1 MAQLKLRPT
10 SELRVFIIARAL
22 NWEFT
27 VLALEKL
34 YCAIFAYMHK
44 ENHVFVK
51 IMPIIVRPFLLSSIF
66 PFRDQQRFAF
76 YDIWIG
82 YMGYK
87 ILKKSFKSS
96 QKAYPT
102 FFVLLNLWA
111 VEDVDWLKEGKSAA
125 ALCFDFKIRLNNWL
139 AHQMK
144 FYPVLGAFFCKCW
157 QFNMAFK

>member
-1 MAQLKLRPT
+1 
-10 SELRVFIIARAL
+10 
-22 NWEFT
+22 
-27 VLALEKL
+27 
-34 YCAIFAYMHK
+34 
-44 ENHVFVK
+44 
-51 IMPIIVRPFLLSSIF
+51 
-66 PFRDQQRFAF
+66 
-76 YDIWIG
+76 
-82 YMGYK
+82 MGYK

-144 FYPVLGAFFCKCW
+144 FYPVLGAFFLQVLTIQYGFQVTF
-157 QFNMAFK
+157 QFFFAELTEPIEASNAKVNFQISCQVC

>member
-1 MAQLKLRPT
+1 MNVPSKIYPLVPC
-10 SELRVFIIARAL
+10 
-22 NWEFT
+22 T
-27 VLALEKL
+27 VLPKQ
-34 YCAIFAYMHK
+34 MV
-44 ENHVFVK
+44 VFVK

-111 VEDVDWLKEGKSAA
+111 VEDVDWLKWSAA

-144 FYPVLGAFFCKCW
+144 FYPKALFFASVDNSIW
-157 QFNMAFK
+157 LSSNFPIFFRWTHWTHWSF

>member
-1 MAQLKLRPT
+1 M
-10 SELRVFIIARAL
+10 L
-22 NWEFT
+22 NT
-27 VLALEKL
+27 LEKL

-144 FYPVLGAFFCKCW
+144 FYPKALFFCKCW

>member
-1 MAQLKLRPT
+1 
-10 SELRVFIIARAL
+10 
-22 NWEFT
+22 
-27 VLALEKL
+27 
-34 YCAIFAYMHK
+34 
-44 ENHVFVK
+44 
-51 IMPIIVRPFLLSSIF
+51 MPIIVRPFLLSSIF

-144 FYPVLGAFFCKCW
+144 FYPVLGAFFLQVLTIQYGFQVTFQFFSLNSLNPLKLLTLKWTFKSLAKCVRKLS
-157 QFNMAFK
+157 QLKIVFKNDFFLKLQN

>member
-1 MAQLKLRPT
+1 MKFIFWAKKFIPERVKKH
-10 SELRVFIIARAL
+10 ELAVGNFGKKERKSCF
-22 NWEFT
+22 
-27 VLALEKL
+27 
-34 YCAIFAYMHK
+34 C
-44 ENHVFVK
+44 ENHANHR
-51 IMPIIVRPFLLSSIF
+51 MRPFLLSSIF

>member
-1 MAQLKLRPT
+1 M
-10 SELRVFIIARAL
+10 L
-22 NWEFT
+22 NT
-27 VLALEKL
+27 LEKL

-44 ENHVFVK
+44 ETHVFVK

-144 FYPVLGAFFCKCW
+144 FYPVLGAFFASVDNSIW
-157 QFNMAFK
+157 LSSNFPIFFRWTHWTHWSF